1 MMRLLPWDYG
11 IRNLL
16 RRPLRTALTIMGLAL
31 VVFLL
36 LVVMSFQRGLESSL
50 ARSGDSNIVVLVNV
64 NAAENIENSSIA
76 DEVATVSRTE
86 FSAYLQQVHG
96 QPAASPELTIATR
109 VTTPDRKD
117 RETPGVF
124 RGVDWKRVFAV
135 RQQVRIVAGRLPGP
149 GEIMVGS
156 LVAAKLGLHSEALA
170 IGQTLIVEGHPWK
183 IAGRFV
189 ADGSLAEAEIWC
201 SLDDLRPALKRPNDL
216 GLVALRFDPNGDP
229 RQQDGAV
236 EYFCR
241 HRRPDLELVGLREE
255 AYYAS
260 LRQHYSH
267 IRALMQMLV
276 VLIGVAGVCGAA
288 NTMYAAVAGRVRE
301 FAALQA
307 VGFPRRAIALSLL
320 QESIVVA
327 ATATLLAAG
336 LAAVCLNGLAVRFS
350 MGAFQLALDRPT
362 MALACG
368 IGLLLGI
375 LGALP
380 PAIRAFRLPIAQ
392 ALKAI

>member
-1 MMRLLPWDYG
+1 
-11 IRNLL
+11 
-16 RRPLRTALTIMGLAL
+16 LT
-31 VVFLL
+31 
-36 LVVMSFQRGLESSL
+36 
-50 ARSGDSNIVVLVNV
+50 RSGDANVVVLVNV
-64 NAAENIENSSIA
+64 NAAENIENSSIP

-86 FSAYLQQVHG
+86 FAAQLQQVQG

-109 VTTPDRKD
+109 VATPDRQD
-117 RETPGVF
+117 RETPGVI

-135 RQQVRIVAGRLPGP
+135 RQQVRIVSGRLPGP

-156 LVAAKLGLHSEALA
+156 LVAAKLGFPPEALA
-170 IGQTLIVEGHPWK
+170 LGQTLIVEGQPWK
-183 IAGRFV
+183 IAGHFI

-216 GLVALRFDPNGDP
+216 GLVALRFDPTGDP

-276 VLIGVAGVCGAA
+276 VLIAIAGVCGAA

-320 QESIVVA
+320 QESVIVA

-336 LAAVCLNGLAVRFS
+336 LAALCLNGLAVRFS

-362 MALACG
+362 LALACG

-375 LGALP
+375 LGAVP
-380 PAIRAFRLPIAQ
+380 PAFRAFRLPIAQ